1 MTLGRITLAAASL
14 GAVALSGAQLWS
26 LWRTGQPLFRGGP
39 KRARMNHAF
48 AFVLDIVSNTLVLVA
63 SAALFVWA
71 LTG

>member
-14 GAVALSGAQLWS
+14 VAVVLSSAQLWW

-48 AFVLDIVSNTLVLVA
+48 AFVLDIASNALVLAA
-63 SAALFVWA
+63 SVALFVWA
-71 LTG
+71 LVG

>member
-48 AFVLDIVSNTLVLVA
+48 AFVLDIASNTLVLAA

-71 LTG
+71 LAG